1 MRTFRFEASQFI
13 PRPRA
18 EVFQFFSDAANLEAI
33 TPTWLKFHVVTPSPI
48 EMREG
53 TLIDYH
59 LRVHGVPLRWRTR
72 IAIWDPPHRF
82 VDDQLRGPY
91 RLWHHE
97 HVFEEAPAGTRMHD
111 RVQYAIVGGSIINR
125 LFVRRDVERIFTY
138 RARRL
143 EQLFPRISQRQGV
156 SPDNLQSGTDR
167 QW

>member
-33 TPTWLKFHVVTPSPI
+33 TPPWLKFHVVTPPPL
-48 EMREG
+48 EMRGG
-53 TLIDYH
+53 TLIDYR

-97 HVFEEAPAGTRMHD
+97 HVFEEAPGGTRMHD
-111 RVQYAIVGGSIINR
+111 RVQYAIAGGAIINR

-143 EQLFPRISQRQGV
+143 EQLFPEIQQNAARKPHV
-156 SPDNLQSGTDR
+156 
-167 QW
+167 